1 MRLLRSAA
9 IAAVALILSATPMF
23 ARAGASITSGAGPF
37 FFSESYAT
45 EAVVG
50 SWVPKR
56 GNQPDYG
63 YWTKIECFQAGSIVY
78 AQWADLPDD
87 ISDRV
92 VQSGFTFGPTP
103 SWSGGAVDCHLL
115 LYGYDPYRSPNF
127 ALLATSGDFA
137 AAP

>member
-1 MRLLRSAA
+1 MKRLA
-9 IAAVALILSATPMF
+9 IPFAIFVLILSATSVS
-23 ARAGASITSGAGPF
+23 ARAGASITAGAGPF
-37 FFSESYAT
+37 VFGQSYST

-63 YWTKIECFQAGSIVY
+63 YWTKIECFQGGSIVY
-78 AQWADLPDD
+78 AQYADLPDD

-103 SWSGGAVDCHLL
+103 SWSGGGVDCHLL
-115 LYGYDPYRSPNF
+115 LYGYDPYRSPVF
-127 ALLATSGDFA
+127 GLLATSSTFA
-137 AAP
+137 AGE